1 MEFGSAEPQRMV
13 WKMKGEGTLKATN
26 LVMQQETEQQAGY
39 VVCMGLMRVSSDGKA
54 YAVLQSCFNRKETI
68 FFNMF

>member
-1 MEFGSAEPQRMV
+1 MEFGSTEPQRMV

-26 LVMQQETEQQAGY
+26 LVMQQEAGY

-68 FFNMF
+68 FLNMF